1 MAGAKKSHAEKYE
14 TKLAING
21 TFTEIMKVF
30 ATPMPAGSKGQ
41 PKKDKPKKK

>member
-1 MAGAKKSHAEKYE
+1 MSKAKKTRADKYD

-21 TFTEIMKVF
+21 TFADVIKASVI
-30 ATPMPAGSKGQ
+30 PMPKQVQ

>member
-1 MAGAKKSHAEKYE
+1 MAKAKKSRAEKYD

-21 TFTEIMKVF
+21 TFAEAMKVF
-30 ATPMPAGSKGQ
+30 ATPMPAGSKVQ